1 MTRRPAVVAT
11 LIVAAV
17 GCGAPRGA
25 RPSAT
30 VTAVAHNAEAQTAVD
45 ASLRD
50 AVSRLGVGPPQLQVE
65 SVEPREWRDS
75 SLGCPQPGF
84 FYAQVIT
91 PGYLV
96 VVAGA
101 GKRLEYHTDTRG
113 RSVMC
118 REL

>member
-1 MTRRPAVVAT
+1 M
-11 LIVAAV
+11 AAAAAA

-25 RPSAT
+25 LPSGT
-30 VTAVAHNAEAQTAVD
+30 VTAVAHNPEAQTAVD

-50 AVSRLGVGPPQLQVE
+50 AVGRLGVAQAQLQVE
-65 SVEPREWRDS
+65 SVEQREWRDS

-91 PGYLV
+91 PGYLIV
-96 VVAGA
+96 IVGA

>member
-1 MTRRPAVVAT
+1 
-11 LIVAAV
+11 
-17 GCGAPRGA
+17 
-25 RPSAT
+25 
-30 VTAVAHNAEAQTAVD
+30 VTGVAHNPEAQGAVD

-50 AVSRLGVGPPQLQVE
+50 AGGRLGPSAAQLQVE
-65 SVEPREWRDS
+65 TVEQREWRDS

-91 PGYLV
+91 PGYLIV
-96 VVAGA
+96 IAGG